1 LSGQSGQSD
10 EALVLPLGRRGTLLN
25 GVDCRPSDIGGLAWL
40 VLAVYA
46 KNGLDQRA
54 ALVRRQE
61 ARMQIHRDR
70 ARARPERFLKAL
82 QVRHQ
87 PKAL

>member
-1 LSGQSGQSD
+1 
-10 EALVLPLGRRGTLLN
+10 
-25 GVDCRPSDIGGLAWL
+25 
-40 VLAVYA
+40 
-46 KNGLDQRA
+46 
-54 ALVRRQE
+54 
-61 ARMQIHRDR
+61 MQIHRDR